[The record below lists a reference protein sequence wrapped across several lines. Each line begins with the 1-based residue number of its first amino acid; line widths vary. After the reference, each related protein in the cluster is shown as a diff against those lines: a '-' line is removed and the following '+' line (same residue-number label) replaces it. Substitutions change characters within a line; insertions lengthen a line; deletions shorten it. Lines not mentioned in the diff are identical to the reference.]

1 MSPLLI
7 LVIDSMTIKICY
19 LVRHYIL
26 QFCIFQ
32 LVNTVY
38 KLKTDIYRHN
48 YKQHLQR
55 MSLLIWFINF
65 ANVICEPYFFYLKKK
80 IIIINKNKRK
90 KRSEMSKHVNQIVHF
105 IIKIWVTA
113 GRDQLFV
120 DLIDELPFLFF
131 F

>member
-7 LVIDSMTIKICY
+7 LVIDSMTIKFF
-19 LVRHYIL
+19 LTSKRHYIL

-55 MSLLIWFINF
+55 MSLLI
-65 ANVICEPYFFYLKKK
+65 
-80 IIIINKNKRK
+80 
-90 KRSEMSKHVNQIVHF
+90 
-105 IIKIWVTA
+105 
-113 GRDQLFV
+113 
-120 DLIDELPFLFF
+120 
-131 F
+131 